1 MNKMKF
7 YKLIEQQYEDYK
19 IEDILSSTCDG
30 CPCKT
35 LRDEVFGSDEQ
46 TGCTDEIMYL
56 IDKYK
61 IDGANPYLC
70 ESSMLAAVK
79 IAKKL
84 FGKKEFNKI

>member
-1 MNKMKF
+1 MKF
-7 YKLIEQQYEDYK
+7 YQLIEQQYKDYK
-19 IEDILSSTCDG
+19 TEMDVLSTCDG

-35 LRDEVFGSDEQ
+35 LRDKVFGSDEQ
-46 TGCTDEIMYL
+46 TGCTYEIMYL

-61 IDGANPYLC
+61 IDGANAYLC

>member
-7 YKLIEQQYEDYK
+7 YQLIEQQYEDYK

-35 LRDEVFGSDEQ
+35 LRDKVFGSDEQ
-46 TGCTDEIMYL
+46 TGCTDDIMYL

-70 ESSMLAAVK
+70 ESSMLAALK
-79 IAKKL
+79 IAKKMS
-84 FGKKEFNKI
+84 ENFNRI

>member
-7 YKLIEQQYEDYK
+7 YQLIEQQYKDYK
-19 IEDILSSTCDG
+19 TEMDILSTCDG

-35 LRDEVFGSDEQ
+35 LREEVFGKCEQ
-46 TGCTDEIMYL
+46 TGCTYEIMYL

-61 IDGANPYLC
+61 IDGANAYLC

-79 IAKKL
+79 IAKKMS
-84 FGKKEFNKI
+84 ENFNRI

>member
-7 YKLIEQQYEDYK
+7 YQLIEQQYKDYK
-19 IEDILSSTCDG
+19 IKVDILSSTCDG

-35 LRDEVFGSDEQ
+35 LRDKVFGSDEQ
-46 TGCTDEIMYL
+46 TGCTYEIMHL

-61 IDGANPYLC
+61 IDGANAYLC

-79 IAKKL
+79 IAKKMS
-84 FGKKEFNKI
+84 ENFNRI

>member
-1 MNKMKF
+1 
-7 YKLIEQQYEDYK
+7 
-19 IEDILSSTCDG
+19 
-30 CPCKT
+30 
-35 LRDEVFGSDEQ
+35 
-46 TGCTDEIMYL
+46 MYL